1 MESLELQGKSSTLV
15 DLVEEKL
22 LQYLKENNYC
32 IGSVIPNEAEL
43 SSSLGVARSVLREAL
58 SRLKMI
64 GMIESRTRR
73 GMVIKEPS
81 LLGGMKRLIDPRN
94 LSENT
99 LCDLLEFRM
108 MLEIGM
114 TYKLFENLT
123 DKHLKELEDIVKME
137 VVFGCNEYSLA
148 SEVNFHSKMYENLPE
163 EYEKPRITGFDS
175 LWDGVH
181 HCVAPF
187 SLRSLKKCGLDEM
200 LSVIDSNGKVCFAQ
214 SIKAGQE
221 SMEIST
227 SGMPAGMYII
237 RVTDGNKEVDN
248 CRIIIR

>member
-22 LQYLKENNYC
+22 LQYLKENDYC

-123 DKHLKELEDIVKME
+123 DKHLKELESIIKME
-137 VVFGCNEYSLA
+137 VVLGCNEYSLA
-148 SEVNFHSKMYENLPE
+148 SEVNFHSKLYE
-163 EYEKPRITGFDS
+163 ITGNSTIIEFERIIYPLMEFAKEKFHEHLMPLNQELLQRGELVTHAD
-175 LWDGVH
+175 L
-181 HCVAPF
+181 
-187 SLRSLKKCGLDEM
+187 LKLLADRDEEGYRQAIGKH
-200 LSVIDSNGKVCFAQ
+200 LSV
-214 SIKAGQE
+214 
-221 SMEIST
+221 
-227 SGMPAGMYII
+227 Y
-237 RVTDGNKEVDN
+237 
-248 CRIIIR
+248 RIFLKNMRNRE